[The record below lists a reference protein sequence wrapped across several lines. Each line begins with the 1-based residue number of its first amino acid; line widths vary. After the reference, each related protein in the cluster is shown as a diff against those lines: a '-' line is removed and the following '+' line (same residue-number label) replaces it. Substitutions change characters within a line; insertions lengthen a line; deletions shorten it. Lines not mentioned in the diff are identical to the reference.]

1 MTLPP
6 PLPRLFYA
14 RSPVDLAP
22 ALIGTLLCHTVDG
35 ELLAAVIV
43 ETEAY
48 LGPAD
53 RASHARAGRTRR
65 TAPMFGPPGHAYV
78 YRLYGMHW
86 AFNVVAHSEGEEAGA
101 VLVRAALPIVG
112 TEAQRRRRGRPHDRT
127 ERLAAGPAR
136 LCQALGIVGEESG
149 RDLTLGPP
157 LWIAA
162 PLAAADPDDPT
173 PEHDPG
179 GHLVRGPRVNV
190 TYAGEP
196 WTVLPYRFGL
206 AGSAA
211 LSRPFP
217 VPTPV
222 PAERTAARVDGARR
236 GAVQRLP

>member
-1 MTLPP
+1 VTFPP
-6 PLPRLFYA
+6 PLPRPFYT

-22 ALIGTLLCHTVDG
+22 ALIGTLLCHMVDG

-86 AFNVVAHSEGEEAGA
+86 VFNVVAHREDEEAGA
-101 VLVRAALPIVG
+101 VLVRAALPVVG
-112 TEAQRRRRGRPHDRT
+112 TTAQRRRRGRPHDRT
-127 ERLAAGPAR
+127 ARLAAGPAR

-149 RDLTLGPP
+149 LDLTLGPP

-162 PLAAADPDDPT
+162 VPAAANSDHATPD
-173 PEHDPG
+173 HDPSR
-179 GHLVRGPRVNV
+179 HLVRGPRVNV

-196 WTVLPYRFGL
+196 WSVLPYRFGL

-217 VPTPV
+217 VPTLRS
-222 PAERTAARVDGARR
+222 AGRTIAGVTAPGDGGLQ
-236 GAVQRLP
+236 GAP